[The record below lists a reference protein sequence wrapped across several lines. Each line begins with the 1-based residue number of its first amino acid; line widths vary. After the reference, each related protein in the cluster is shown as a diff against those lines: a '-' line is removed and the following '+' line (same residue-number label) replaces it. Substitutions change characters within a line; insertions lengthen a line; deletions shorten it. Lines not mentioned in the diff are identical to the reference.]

1 MAVFRLR
8 KTGGGSRLRGGD
20 PLQGGVTV
28 TPTKGVNGVDDA
40 LVGSLSVNNVLVGA
54 VGVRDASAGS
64 MGVDDA

>member
-28 TPTKGVNGVDDA
+28 TPTKGFNGVDDA
-40 LVGSLSVNNVLVGA
+40 LVGRLA
-54 VGVRDASAGS
+54 VTDALTDASVGS
-64 MGVDDA
+64 MGVDDV